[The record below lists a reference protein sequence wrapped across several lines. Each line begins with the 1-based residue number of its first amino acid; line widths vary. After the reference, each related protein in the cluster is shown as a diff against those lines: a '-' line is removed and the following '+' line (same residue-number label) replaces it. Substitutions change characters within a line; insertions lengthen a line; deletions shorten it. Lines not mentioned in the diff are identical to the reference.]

1 MAPTRKAYATAD
13 EQQRLL
19 LQFLIGNS
27 LVWGKNI
34 NPLSG
39 DNSYN
44 IPLEGDGLAES
55 EFDKELYENVTF
67 GNIVD
72 NLPRNQMIPNLDD
85 VLNLDIYKQLPEHH
99 IVSIKMLQKHSLY
112 SENLRCNKFKDLLV
126 DYLFLIS

>member
-44 IPLEGDGLAES
+44 IPLENWTPHLSLET
-55 EFDKELYENVTF
+55 K
-67 GNIVD
+67 
-72 NLPRNQMIPNLDD
+72 QMVYVI
-85 VLNLDIYKQLPEHH
+85 I
-99 IVSIKMLQKHSLY
+99 
-112 SENLRCNKFKDLLV
+112 DLLSSLKLAILAV
-126 DYLFLIS
+126 AISCHVHFKQNRKWSYNKI

>member
-55 EFDKELYENVTF
+55 EFGKELYENVTF

-72 NLPRNQMIPNLDD
+72 NLPRNQ
-85 VLNLDIYKQLPEHH
+85 

>member
-55 EFDKELYENVTF
+55 EFGKELYENVTF

-72 NLPRNQMIPNLDD
+72 NLPRNQMIPNLDND
-85 VLNLDIYKQLPEHH
+85 SQLRWCFE
-99 IVSIKMLQKHSLY
+99 SWYLQTIARASY
-112 SENLRCNKFKDLLV
+112 CENQNASKTFT
-126 DYLFLIS
+126 I